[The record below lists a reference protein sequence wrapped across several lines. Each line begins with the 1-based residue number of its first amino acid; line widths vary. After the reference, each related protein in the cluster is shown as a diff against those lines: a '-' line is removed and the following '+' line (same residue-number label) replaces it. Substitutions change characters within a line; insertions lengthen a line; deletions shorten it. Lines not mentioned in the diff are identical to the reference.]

1 MDSRVFLKIC
11 VLFAAV
17 ALFSGCGGD
26 SSSSNTP
33 TPTTPTTPT
42 TPSTTGVVSQ
52 IVFTSADPTAIAIN
66 GVGMR
71 STSTLTFTVVDDTGG
86 TISGATVNFALN
98 TSVGGITL
106 SNSSATSDSAGLV
119 TTTVSAGDVP
129 TAVVVTATL
138 ASDTTIFAYSNQLT
152 ISTGHADQD
161 SFSLSASVFNP
172 EGGGHDGEVVTLTVY
187 ASDHSSNPVPDGE
200 TVYFHAEGGQIEP
213 ACALASGSCSVVWR
227 SANRRPFN
235 DGRVTVTATMI
246 GEEGFSD
253 INGNGVL
260 DDTDS
265 FVDKAEVYYDYDESG
280 TFNPLVMNLDQNLD
294 PYYEEFLDFDGNLT
308 HTAADGEYNGT
319 KCNSAN
325 TVNICSTQTSM
336 DVRESLVIV
345 MSNSGAVITPS
356 VGGLAI
362 AGGVGASASA
372 SATVSDTH
380 LIPQPMPAGTTI
392 TVAAPAG
399 LTLTSNA
406 TYTYPSTNLA
416 GTVTIS
422 ITVTVAASPGAGDI
436 TITVTTPKGHETIA
450 TIPATW

>member
-1 MDSRVFLKIC
+1 MNSRKLLLASVIL
-11 VLFAAV
+11 V
-17 ALFSGCGGD
+17 ATLLGGCGGD
-26 SSSSNTP
+26 SGSSSS
-33 TPTTPTTPT
+33 TTTTTDTTTTT
-42 TPSTTGVVSQ
+42 TPSTTGIASQ
-52 IVFTSADPTAIAIN
+52 IQFTSADPTAIAIK
-66 GVGMR
+66 GVGLK

-86 TISGATVNFALN
+86 TISGATVNFSLN

-106 SNSSATSDSAGLV
+106 SASSATSNSAGLV
-119 TTTVSAGDVP
+119 TITVSAGDVP

-172 EGGGHDGEVVTLTVY
+172 EGGNYDGEVVTLTVH

-213 ACALASGSCSVVWR
+213 ACVLATGSCSVEWR
-227 SANRRPFN
+227 SANRRPLN

-265 FVDKAEVYYDYDESG
+265 FNDKPEAYYDFDEDG
-280 TFNPLVMNLDQNLD
+280 TFSAGAIFDQNGD
-294 PYYEEFLDFDGNLT
+294 PYYEEFLDFDGNLAYT
-308 HTAADGEYNGT
+308 LADGEYNGT

-325 TVNICSTQTSM
+325 TVNVCSTQTSM
-336 DVRESLVIV
+336 DVRESLVLV

-356 VGGLAI
+356 VAGLTI
-362 AGGVGASASA
+362 AGGVGSSASA
-372 SATVSDTH
+372 SVTVSDTH
-380 LIPQPMPAGTTI
+380 PTPQPMPAGTTV
-392 TVAAPAG
+392 TVAAPTG
-399 LTLTSNA
+399 LTLNSNA
-406 TYTYPSTNLA
+406 SYTYPSTNLA
-416 GTVTIS
+416 GTVTIP
-422 ITVTVAASPGAGDI
+422 ITVTVSASPGAGDI
-436 TITVTTPKGHETIA
+436 TITVATPKGHGTVA